1 MNLYKWL
8 YSRIGGR
15 PWTNIARDFYH
26 HHPVIVGF
34 LTLGIGI
41 LIGHLFWG
49 TPWKEGEGK

>member
-1 MNLYKWL
+1 MNLYRWL
-8 YSRIGGR
+8 WSRIGGR
-15 PWTNIARDFYH
+15 PWTYIIRDFYH

-49 TPWKEGEGK
+49 TPYKEGEGK